1 MKLVKV
7 LSLFLLLLPAK
18 TLPNNSLDI
27 PFFNYLHTSYT
38 LLNNSVDY
46 AWKSVCDHPYFT
58 ASITVGL
65 CVFIPL
71 ACKLYRN
78 YTYKL
83 NSKINIH
90 STPKPIISKPTT
102 TAPATLFLQQQA
114 HETEKELFKDKKKL
128 LKRRTIKLLVK
139 FIEKHHF
146 NSNKFAKHQ
155 IAIKSKKFNKICK
168 IILKIRDLLDNGDP
182 QFLREIQKKTNKIA
196 IILRT
201 ALPFNL

>member
-90 STPKPIISKPTT
+90 STPKPIISKPTKL
-102 TAPATLFLQQQA
+102 PLNRIVKNNFFIFIQGYFHYFLITL
-114 HETEKELFKDKKKL
+114 
-128 LKRRTIKLLVK
+128 IN
-139 FIEKHHF
+139 IE
-146 NSNKFAKHQ
+146 
-155 IAIKSKKFNKICK
+155 
-168 IILKIRDLLDNGDP
+168 
-182 QFLREIQKKTNKIA
+182 
-196 IILRT
+196 
-201 ALPFNL
+201 